1 MQFLRRFSRRE
12 IAAGAAVAV
21 VVLGVAIW
29 LGLGLASTPEPT
41 PSPTETA
48 SPTPSPSPSP
58 SPSPTPSATPEVA
71 TCPLNGLPLDDPSVL
86 DQVAIGVQI
95 ENHPQARPARNL
107 SIADM
112 VVEAPVEGDTTRFS
126 GIFLCR
132 PTVGLTGP
140 IRSARYYE
148 IDLWQDLHI
157 LPVGFGASNGALS
170 RFAAAGMPYV
180 NGITGSWPWFRRYGT
195 HPAPHN
201 LYGDMEALRAAIGEG
216 GPIDRLVAQV
226 DPLRPPFTFD
236 ADVVLPVGRSVTAV
250 EMRTNSYWRFG
261 WKLNDAGDG
270 WTRQDAGQTV
280 IDEVTEKPLTAV
292 HVVVQRVRQEV
303 VLGDPDPGGFPRRLQ
318 HLVGEGDG
326 TLYSGGRAIALHWS
340 RPTAADGTEW
350 TYVDGDEPVVLPPGV
365 VWWEIIPLTASVT
378 ES

>member
-1 MQFLRRFSRRE
+1 
-12 IAAGAAVAV
+12 
-21 VVLGVAIW
+21 
-29 LGLGLASTPEPT
+29 
-41 PSPTETA
+41 
-48 SPTPSPSPSP
+48 
-58 SPSPTPSATPEVA
+58 
-71 TCPLNGLPLDDPSVL
+71 
-86 DQVAIGVQI
+86 
-95 ENHPQARPARNL
+95 ARNL
-107 SIADM
+107 SNADM

-148 IDLWQDLHI
+148 IDLWQDLGI

-216 GPIDRLVAQV
+216 GPIDRLVALV
-226 DPLRPPFTFD
+226 HPLRPPFTFETGV
-236 ADVVLPVGRSVTAV
+236 ALPAGHAV
-250 EMRTNSYWRFG
+250 NRLEIRTNSYWRFG
-261 WKLNDAGDG
+261 WTLDPEGGWIRNDAGK
-270 WTRQDAGQTV
+270 TV
-280 IDEVTEKPLTAV
+280 IDEVTGDPLTATSII
-292 HVVVQRVRQEV
+292 VQRVEQEV
-303 VLGDPDPGGFPRRLQ
+303 VLGDPDPGGNARRLQ

-326 TLYSGGRAIALHWS
+326 VLYVQGKAIALRWS
-340 RPTAADGTEW
+340 RPTSADGTRW
-350 TYVDGDEPVVLPPGV
+350 TYLDSGDPVILPPGV
-365 VWWEIIPLTASVT
+365 VWWEIIPITASVT